1 VIAELQIG
9 TDPTPWCIQP
19 AEYDAVAAALAEPR
33 TAFAVDVFSPLEGR
47 LVLSP
52 LAAGSVALTLA
63 FKPIG
68 WVPNGAYKATAPLL
82 YLPSS
87 AGPGHHNAGLALAAD
102 TDLAVLE
109 QKLIAAMGSPGSVLS
124 LALDVPGPDG
134 KGTLLLSGATLTYAV
149 LCRTTAS
156 A

>member
-1 VIAELQIG
+1 VTTELQIG
-9 TDPTPWCIQP
+9 TDPTPWCIES
-19 AEYDAVAAALAEPR
+19 ANYDTVAAALAQPG
-33 TAFAVDVFSPLEGR
+33 TPFAVDVFSPLEGR

-52 LAAGSVALTLA
+52 LAGGSVVLTQT

-87 AGPGHHNAGLALAAD
+87 AGPGHHKAGHTLAAG

-109 QKLIAAMGSPGSVLS
+109 QELIAAMGSPGRMLS
-124 LALDVPGPDG
+124 LALDVPGTGG
-134 KGTLLLSGATLTYAV
+134 KGTLLLSAATLAYVV
-149 LCRTTAS
+149 LCHVTA
-156 A
+156 AG